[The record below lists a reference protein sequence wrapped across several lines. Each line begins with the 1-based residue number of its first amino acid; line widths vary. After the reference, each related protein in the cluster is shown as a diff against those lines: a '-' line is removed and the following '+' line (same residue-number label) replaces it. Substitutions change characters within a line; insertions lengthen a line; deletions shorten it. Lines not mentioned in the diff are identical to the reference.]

1 MGPLREGLEPP
12 LPKTSILYSG
22 KIAIII
28 PLFSSSLASSPFSSL
43 LLLRSTT
50 LSPQF
55 LPPTHLSITS
65 IIIPPAFLPSIQH
78 SKLLL
83 T

>member
-50 LSPQF
+50 LS
-55 LPPTHLSITS
+55 
-65 IIIPPAFLPSIQH
+65 
-78 SKLLL
+78 
-83 T
+83 